1 MKPSKHKAPAQPSRK
16 KRYRTP
22 SLTVHGDLRRLTQA
36 KGGMMG
42 DGGGMPKTRMA
53 ASVGG

>member
-1 MKPSKHKAPAQPSRK
+1 MKSSKRKPPTQPSRK

-36 KGGMMG
+36 KGGCLG
-42 DGGGMPKTRMA
+42 DGGGMPKTRTCNI
-53 ASVGG
+53 GG

>member
-1 MKPSKHKAPAQPSRK
+1 MKPSKRKAPIQSSHK

-36 KGGMMG
+36 KGGCLG
-42 DGGGMPKTRMA
+42 DGGGMPKTRMMNI
-53 ASVGG
+53 GG

>member
-1 MKPSKHKAPAQPSRK
+1 MKSSKRKTPPQPSRK

-36 KGGMMG
+36 KGGMLG
-42 DGGGMPKTRMA
+42 DGGGMPKTRTCNI
-53 ASVGG
+53 GG